1 MKKLRIL
8 QILNIWRLVP
18 AYICVCAAP
27 KNLKLLV
34 IDELN
39 HWKKCDQQ
47 VYQAILDQADKI
59 RYISEYYYRGCMHKR
74 NKLLVD
80 SSCYCVCYLTKEK
93 GGTAFTVNYARKK
106 GLNIINL
113 ADRLT

>member
-8 QILNIWRLVP
+8 QILNIWGLVP

-39 HWKKCDQQ
+39 HWKKCDQRKENSQ
-47 VYQAILDQADKI
+47 FDVFCGLMLERKEYRSLLHYRFNHGGVLRKTVLKFLFPGMETL
-59 RYISEYYYRGCMHKR
+59 YI
-74 NKLLVD
+74 
-80 SSCYCVCYLTKEK
+80 
-93 GGTAFTVNYARKK
+93 TAP
-106 GLNIINL
+106 
-113 ADRLT
+113 